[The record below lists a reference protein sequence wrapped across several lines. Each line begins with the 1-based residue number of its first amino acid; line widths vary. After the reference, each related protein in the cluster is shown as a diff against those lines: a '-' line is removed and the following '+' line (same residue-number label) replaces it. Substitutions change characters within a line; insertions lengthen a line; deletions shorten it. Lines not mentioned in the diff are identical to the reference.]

1 MKVNIVW
8 HSQKQTGISQDVGIL
23 RGILMAMFDK
33 EIEIFSVNHAMPE
46 CKDADYNIFV
56 EVINPSLFSY
66 ARKNIWIPNPE
77 WTYKAWVPYLNMVDE
92 IWCKTQEAVSIF
104 APLTPTPIRYIGWT
118 SIDKVW
124 NPDKTRK
131 NYYKAIVPV
140 GKNLYRHP
148 KPLLQAYL
156 RFLEKYPSEYS
167 KLPTLYIV
175 YDPNVIQVTVP
186 TELNDKVILKG
197 EVLRESAYDELLSEC
212 GVCMCFS
219 LAEGFCH
226 AVNEAMSAGCNLIL
240 SPIQPF
246 KQDLA
251 GEDQNGVFYAKPLET
266 VPQPD
271 KLGVF
276 VDSDVNSIVEQLKEY
291 IDTDFKD
298 RKKGSLHIRELY
310 ETRHKKWVEGMKS
323 VLAESMPKPDEPYS
337 LKSTLPKEEDLP
349 DVSIVTITKD
359 RRVFMPLA
367 KYSYMIQSYPEEKL
381 EWIIVDDGEDPIED
395 TLIGVPNVVY
405 VRCESGLTIS
415 QKRNLG
421 VEKAMYDVICFMDDD
436 DVYPNNSV
444 LQRVAMLLKQPTKEC
459 GFCTTI
465 PCYDITQFSSFM
477 NVPPRQL
484 PMSERVS
491 EASLVFTRKF
501 WSEGKFVDDVQIGEG
516 DAFVR
521 GREHMC
527 REISPQEV
535 IVSLIHPKNTS
546 SRRSPKFEEPNGCH
560 YGFNEKLFEV
570 VSQIGQELNNAG
582 QTDCAS
588 GACVPRGETHET
600 QSDESCAHLPPAQK
614 EPQVQQA

>member
-8 HSQKQTGISQDVGIL
+8 HSRKQTGISQDVGIL
-23 RGILMAMFDK
+23 RGILMAVFDK
-33 EIEIFSVNHAMPE
+33 EVELFSVNHSMPE
-46 CKDADYNIFV
+46 CQDADYNIFV

-77 WTYKAWVPYLNMVDE
+77 WTYKSWVPYLNMVDE
-92 IWCKTQEAVSIF
+92 IWCKTHESVSIF
-104 APLTPTPIRYIGWT
+104 TPLTTTPIRYIGWT

-124 NPDKTRK
+124 NPDSTRK

-175 YDPNVIQVTVP
+175 YDPSVIQVTVP
-186 TELNDKVILKG
+186 TELADKVVLKG

-212 GVCMCFS
+212 GLCMCFS

-240 SPIQPF
+240 SPIRPF
-246 KQDLA
+246 KEDLV
-251 GEDQNGVFYAKPLET
+251 GENQNGVFYADVLES
-266 VPQPD
+266 VEQPD
-271 KLGVF
+271 KLGTF

-291 IDTDFKD
+291 VDTDFKQ
-298 RKKGSLHIRELY
+298 RRANSLHMRELY
-310 ETRHKKWVEGMKS
+310 ETRHKTWIERMKTI
-323 VLAESMPKPDEPYS
+323 LAESILKPEEPYS
-337 LKSTLPKEEDLP
+337 LKSSLPKEEELP

-381 EWIIVDDGEDPIED
+381 EWIIVDDGDDPIED

-405 VRCESGLTIS
+405 VRCDSKLTIS

-501 WSEGKFVDDVQIGEG
+501 WSEGKFADDVQIGEG
-516 DAFVR
+516 DAFIR

-546 SRRSPKFEEPNGCH
+546 SRRAPKFEEPNGCH
-560 YGFNEKLFEV
+560 YGFNEKLFAV
-570 VSQIGQELNNAG
+570 VSQIGQELNSAG

-588 GACVPRGETHET
+588 GACVLHGET
-600 QSDESCAHLPPAQK
+600 QSDESCAHLPQAQK
-614 EPQVQQA
+614 EQQAQQA